1 MTNCILTSV
10 RRKREAELFR
20 NVVDK
25 IYRWS
30 PNQFHRS
37 SAMDM
42 VTIFCDIDEFCRS
55 VLATRSLSFPTP
67 PGSKKSRGS
76 SLSWSEVMTILVWFQ
91 VSHYRTFKHL

>member
-1 MTNCILTSV
+1 
-10 RRKREAELFR
+10 
-20 NVVDK
+20 
-25 IYRWS
+25 
-30 PNQFHRS
+30 
-37 SAMDM
+37 MDM